1 MKKTRIIMVA
11 IAVLLLI
18 AQSSVVA
25 MASGNPDPADM
36 AVYVKN
42 NFTGNSARIEG
53 SIYSAEGNITY
64 NNAGDNV
71 LSGDAYHKTG
81 TSFAAPTGFS
91 GSDIL
96 LNDTEF
102 DEVFP
107 NLAAFPKISNT
118 LTFTPAWNAEPV
130 VVAEDAHFNNL
141 IVGQYD
147 AGLGDGPIVVDTTLQ
162 DIKMR
167 VGALSYQWGY
177 SIKVIG
183 GGKLYL
189 YVDSFSGT
197 GPLVIDNGGDPD
209 KTIIVSKSALKF
221 GDKSS
226 TQMHAHVYYTGV
238 NSLVHQG
245 GLIGSLASNGS
256 ALTISGG
263 KNIVNGPVYAPN
275 ADVTLQSPGYD
286 DDNALVPSVNGRVVA
301 KSLTVTGAGYVKHDP
316 SHATFIVPPEI
327 LVPEDPDPEDP
338 DPGLPDPDGFKNG
351 ILGTY
356 YDSYEPN
363 AASKKVMRIDE
374 KLAFNWGYN
383 LQPHSTVSRE
393 NFSVVW
399 EGYFRAPE
407 TGTYTFKTLSDDGVK
422 LYVNNI
428 KILDHWG
435 LYSYD
440 YLVADTIN
448 LTAGELYPIKL
459 EYQQGPLYAAAFLF
473 YKVDDVDMGLVSED
487 DLFVTEGTYDMYID
501 EALFNT
507 VTKTGTGFT
516 NKFYSIT
523 SKNEN
528 PTGNAPAFAETNNIN
543 YNWGWGAPAGIS
555 TDMFFGTMEG
565 LLEAKFTEDL
575 TLIFTVDDAIRVWVD
590 GTQIIDEWDYHSRT
604 TFERTFSVVSG
615 QKYLI
620 KVEYADFML
629 SGSVHMGWKSH
640 SIKSEIVPIEYM
652 YPNE

>member
-197 GPLVIDNGGDPD
+197 APLVIDNGGDPD

-221 GDKSS
+221 GDSSS

-238 NSLVHQG
+238 NSLAHQG
-245 GLIGSLASNGS
+245 GLIGSLASDGS
-256 ALTISGG
+256 TLTISGG

-286 DDNALVPSVNGRVVA
+286 DDSALVPSVNGRVVA
-301 KSLTVTGAGYVKHDP
+301 KSLTVSGAGYVKHDP

-338 DPGLPDPDGFKNG
+338 DPELPDPDGYKNG

-374 KLAFNWGYN
+374 KLAFNWGYT
-383 LQPHSTVSRE
+383 LYPHSTVSRE

-399 EGYFRAPE
+399 EGYFRAPQ
-407 TGTYTFKTLSDDGVK
+407 TGAYTFKTLSDDGVK
-422 LYVNNI
+422 LYANNT
-428 KILDHWG
+428 KILDYWG

-440 YLVADTIN
+440 YLVADPIS
-448 LTAGELYPIKL
+448 LIAGEVYPIKL

-473 YKVDDVDMGLVSED
+473 YNVDGVDMGLVSED
-487 DLFVTEGTYDMYID
+487 DLFVTEGTYDLYED
-501 EALFNT
+501 EVLFNT

-516 NKFYSIT
+516 NKFYSI
-523 SKNEN
+523 SNKNED
-528 PTGNAPAFAETNNIN
+528 PTGNAPAFTETNNIN

-575 TLIFTVDDAIRVWVD
+575 TLIFTVDDAIRVWVN

-604 TFERTFSVVSG
+604 TFEHTFSVVSG

-620 KVEYADFML
+620 QVEYADFML
-629 SGSVHMGWKSH
+629 SGSVHMGWKSN